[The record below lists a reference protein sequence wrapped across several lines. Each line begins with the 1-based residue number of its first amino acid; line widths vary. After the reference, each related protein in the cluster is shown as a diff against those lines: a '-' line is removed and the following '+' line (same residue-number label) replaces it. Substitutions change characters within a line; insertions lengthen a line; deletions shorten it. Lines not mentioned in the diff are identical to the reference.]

1 MENETD
7 IGSEDSREVLEDV
20 SSTNTLAAAE
30 YERAILS
37 GTVYSKILEFDEP
50 RYFWAYLQVDYWWAG
65 DGTILYGY
73 ARRYRALNNGRSR
86 GDITFAVRGTSG
98 QSWERL
104 LTDRAVQDGKWH
116 DIDGGGWVSS
126 PLRLG
131 ELYFKFIFDVA
142 NGPDPSHS
150 ALARIVNPPA
160 ITPIAGPIEGRYS
173 LTITGVATGPVTL
186 TVQTESGTII
196 SGAFTPTGNT
206 RTFTPSAA
214 WAPGEL
220 KVKVVQFVDGEAS
233 PPSALVTLNVSPST
247 PTIDYPA
254 RNAVVKEP
262 RHWVSGRGSEGA
274 TVTLYHQN
282 LGTQPLG
289 TAIVAA
295 NTQWQINPVQVDLW
309 QADPF
314 NFHAIQHLAGISS
327 QWSEVV
333 PVTVLFKPIITH
345 VVLSGLRPTVV
356 GVGGLAGAT
365 LEIWIEGGTGGAWL
379 TTTVLSNGSWQVS
392 ATSDWA
398 VGSHTI
404 TARQIAPVSKAVS
417 DWALNYGFSIVQP
430 KPPKPAITPITQ
442 PIEGRHALTI
452 TGVAAGT
459 VTLTMLT
466 DAGGTVAGAYTGS
479 GTSRT
484 FTPTAAWT
492 PAGEKRVKVV
502 QTVGGVPS
510 DPSDVVTLKVKPPKP
525 AITPVTQPIEGRHA
539 LTITGALSG
548 VVNLT
553 MQTGAGVRIDG
564 AYSPASR
571 GSYTF
576 TPTEAWPPGTQ
587 TVKVVQAVDGVSS
600 DPSDVVTLTVRF
612 PKPVITFPTSATV
625 IREPQH
631 AMSGTG
637 LPGARVTLYH
647 QNQGTSPLG
656 SVDVL
661 NDQTWNIPASA
672 LDRNFWMADPFN
684 LMAIQRLGT
693 ADSEWSDVVGVPVIF
708 KPIIDGVTVDGL
720 KPTVRG
726 SGGLKGAELQIWIS
740 SGEGGGQLT
749 TAVRENG
756 TWEVAATVDWAVK
769 THTITARQ
777 LTPVSKKESN
787 WSDTL
792 SFTIVDPKP
801 PKPVITPV
809 TQPIEGRFGLTITGV
824 AAGTVTLTMLTGAGG
839 AVAGEFTG
847 TGSTRTFIPAAAWTP
862 PGEQTVKV
870 VQTVGGVPSD
880 PSDLVTLKVRPPKPG
895 IEPPSAPIEA
905 TQPLTV
911 MGIYSDAVTLKM
923 LDDDNNEVT
932 GNFTGSGDRR
942 DFTPDP
948 AWAAG
953 EHHVKVVQTLQN
965 ITSAPSD
972 LCTFIVDAS
981 LKPPVFEVPVA
992 GSNSS
997 SSPQIS
1003 GTSEP
1008 YAEVTVQHVNGPEL
1022 FTGPA
1027 DADGKW
1033 AFVVKEHFDLGP
1045 QALEASQVHQ
1055 GVGSGW
1061 SKEAHTFEVIQTP
1074 VNPPS
1079 IERPGN
1085 NSTVSPPFWFSGS
1098 GIGQAQVSLRVKQG
1112 NEVKGTDAVT
1122 VNGSRNWTSRP
1133 QFVLPSGITYT
1144 LEAQQRYGAEESGW
1158 TVPPRIFS
1166 VSASLF
1172 EFADAAPVIGQPV
1185 VENQESVWL
1194 RVRAVSVNTGRG
1206 VEGLEVRWYLE
1217 QQVELAMTLTDEH
1230 GWARYQYA
1238 PQVPGEHTVWA
1249 DMSAENEQVTVV
1261 QPFSVMALQKDAWA
1275 REFDLFMNGERVDLA
1290 TMELV
1295 FQYDKHYSFVLVPKP
1310 GSPLIGFTYVALEH
1324 LPGAEMSGLSVTPP
1338 LGVPVDLDAEVVVH
1352 WDVIVHTQTSGFYGL
1367 KLTCPK
1373 LPDWQLPVRV
1383 ISRDF
1388 ANEAEVLFD
1397 GVAMG
1402 FGKSKAYPCHG
1413 ATHTITVKP
1422 KPESPLLNKAVQLL
1436 WRGESAESL
1445 GISIS
1450 PSLEYFPV
1458 LTPEGISWT
1467 LNCVNG
1473 LKNGDFSL
1481 ALVSDE
1487 LGFTSLDFPLSLG
1500 HNKVK
1505 IIDWDGPTEIG
1516 IGGGWRRGICVASEF
1531 TGRVVS
1537 VPVTVLITGREP
1549 YTDTTSVTGWC
1560 YVVYPDDKT
1569 VDFKLHN
1576 RYEGQLLE

>member
-1 MENETD
+1 MTEEMSDQPGVLWVDPTISSPRPNSTVSMEGFYVEAYGPPQLIGLWEVEVWGSTVRKYSIDASTIYMKMWIPGTD
-7 IGSEDSREVLEDV
+7 ISAGTFHIRVRYQMAWVWSGWQECMNLRK
-20 SSTNTLAAAE
+20 TLFTPT
-30 YERAILS
+30 LP
-37 GTVYSKILEFDEP
+37 V
-50 RYFWAYLQVDYWWAG
+50 
-65 DGTILYGY
+65 
-73 ARRYRALNNGRSR
+73 
-86 GDITFAVRGTSG
+86 
-98 QSWERL
+98 
-104 LTDRAVQDGKWH
+104 
-116 DIDGGGWVSS
+116 
-126 PLRLG
+126 
-131 ELYFKFIFDVA
+131 
-142 NGPDPSHS
+142 
-150 ALARIVNPPA
+150 PA
-160 ITPIAGPIEGRYS
+160 ITHPAELEIVGPTPTIRGNCVAGATSVFIVFRTPLSGSLFAQISGTTWSVTTTEPLPAGVVTFQAYQQKFINGNNESSPGGPIRSIKVRPTMPVLASPKQGDSIAVTSYFTGTGTPGATINIVRHGYATPVLASVVVASNGVWTATVQLAPASFPPGTYQFSARQIFEGVDSPWLDPPRSVQVQSYLPREPTIVDPKSDRVHAPSMYAMGVTYGLDVTKVWVRGSGAGDSWEQEADLRADKVWIFIRTWEPGVRKIQASVLDSGVRSGWSDIREFRVYPPS
-173 LTITGVATGPVTL
+173 LTIRPPSSSIAQDATIEVTGAYPGAELVLRWAGGESPFIAGEFKTTGTTSVFTPSEPWDVGEMTVIAEQYVDGVASFASSP
-186 TVQTESGTII
+186 
-196 SGAFTPTGNT
+196 
-206 RTFTPSAA
+206 RTFT
-214 WAPGEL
+214 
-220 KVKVVQFVDGEAS
+220 V
-233 PPSALVTLNVSPST
+233 
-247 PTIDYPA
+247 A
-254 RNAVVKEP
+254 RP
-262 RHWVSGRGSEGA
+262 R
-274 TVTLYHQN
+274 
-282 LGTQPLG
+282 
-289 TAIVAA
+289 
-295 NTQWQINPVQVDLW
+295 
-309 QADPF
+309 
-314 NFHAIQHLAGISS
+314 
-327 QWSEVV
+327 
-333 PVTVLFKPIITH
+333 PIIT
-345 VVLSGLRPTVV
+345 
-356 GVGGLAGAT
+356 
-365 LEIWIEGGTGGAWL
+365 
-379 TTTVLSNGSWQVS
+379 
-392 ATSDWA
+392 
-398 VGSHTI
+398 
-404 TARQIAPVSKAVS
+404 
-417 DWALNYGFSIVQP
+417 
-430 KPPKPAITPITQ
+430 PIGE

-452 TGVAAGT
+452 TRVASGT
-459 VTLTMLT
+459 VTLQMEMV
-466 DAGGTVAGAYTGS
+466 GGEKVDGTFTGS
-479 GTSRT
+479 DTTRT
-484 FTPTAAWT
+484 FTPTAPWS
-492 PAGEKRVKVV
+492 PLREWRIRVV
-502 QTVGGVPS
+502 QQVGGSTSKEYS
-510 DPSDVVTLKVKPPKP
+510 DFVTLTVKFSKP
-525 AITPVTQPIEGRHA
+525 AIT
-539 LTITGALSG
+539 
-548 VVNLT
+548 
-553 MQTGAGVRIDG
+553 
-564 AYSPASR
+564 Y
-571 GSYTF
+571 
-576 TPTEAWPPGTQ
+576 
-587 TVKVVQAVDGVSS
+587 
-600 DPSDVVTLTVRF
+600 
-612 PKPVITFPTSATV
+612 PTSATV

-672 LDRNFWMADPFN
+672 LDRDFWMADPFN

-740 SGEGGGQLT
+740 GGEGGVQLT
-749 TAVRENG
+749 TTVRENG

-777 LTPVSKKESN
+777 LTPVSKKESD

-932 GNFTGSGDRR
+932 GNFTGSGERR

-1324 LPGAEMSGLSVTPP
+1324 LLSVTPR

-1388 ANEAEVLFD
+1388 ANEVEVLFD

-1413 ATHTITVKP
+1413 ATHTITVKL
-1422 KPESPLLNKAVQLL
+1422 KPESPLLNKTVQLQ

-1481 ALVSDE
+1481 ALVSDD